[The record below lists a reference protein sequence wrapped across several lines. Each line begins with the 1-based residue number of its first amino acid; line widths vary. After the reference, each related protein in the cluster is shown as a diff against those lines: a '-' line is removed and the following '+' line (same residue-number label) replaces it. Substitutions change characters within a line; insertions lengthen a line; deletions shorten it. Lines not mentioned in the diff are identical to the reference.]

1 MPVVRL
7 RRIGR
12 PIRIRPESSTMSESI
27 ASKALGVDVTIIT
40 VTERFQVYSGAVGYD
55 LAWSGA
61 VLDEYAQGQ
70 KKAADSILSGARQ
83 SAERL
88 GVTADTLH
96 VPDAEVAEAIIAAA
110 KERNC
115 GLIVMASHGR
125 RDCEGVQAPT
135 SSAMWE
141 VGCPARSLSISATS
155 LSCVAR
161 S

>member
-1 MPVVRL
+1 MYK
-7 RRIGR
+7 RIL
-12 PIRIRPESSTMSESI
+12 ISTDGSEV
-27 ASKALGVDVTIIT
+27 AQKGVDHGLALAKALGVNVTIIT
-40 VTERFQVYSGAVGYD
+40 VTERFQVYSGVVGYD

-70 KKAADSILSGARQ
+70 KKAADGILSGARQ

-88 GVTADTLH
+88 GVTVDTLH

-125 RDCEGVQAPT
+125 RGLGRLMLGSKA
-135 SSAMWE
+135 SE
-141 VGCPARSLSISATS
+141 VLTHSDIPVLIVR
-155 LSCVAR
+155 
-161 S
+161 